1 MKTLKDILLEYKVSD
16 EAVKLSEHKTV
27 EEFIEY
33 DAHGQHIMEIAKK
46 LGVDKKLL
54 MLTAAN
60 CVRKVKHLIH
70 DTRIL
75 DYILKVI
82 EYSDGVIEYDELK
95 RYEDRAMVAATTL
108 FKRTDIE
115 YGYMPTVHAVT
126 AAYYILEP
134 ARDLMHTAPY
144 YAALAIAYDE
154 ARDSESNIN
163 YREILR
169 EEIKEQTNVFAYVC
183 KRHLGG
189 IIIYRINEMLKQEP
203 YVY

>member
-1 MKTLKDILLEYKVSD
+1 MKTLRDILLEYKVSD
-16 EAVKLSEHKTV
+16 EIVKLCEHKTV
-27 EEFIEY
+27 EDFIEY
-33 DAHGQHIMEIAKK
+33 DAHGEHIMEIAKK
-46 LGVDKKLL
+46 LRVDKRLL

-75 DYILKVI
+75 DYVLKVI
-82 EYSDGVIEYDELK
+82 QYSDGVIEYEELS
-95 RYEDRAMVAATTL
+95 RYEDRAMTAATTL

-115 YGYMPTVHAVT
+115 YGYMPSVHAVT
-126 AAYYILEP
+126 TAYYILEP
-134 ARDLMHTAPY
+134 VRDLIHTTPY

-154 ARDSESNIN
+154 TRDYEDNIN
-163 YREILR
+163 YWEILR
-169 EEIKEQTNVFAYVC
+169 EAVKEQTNVFAYVC

-189 IIIYRINEMLKQEP
+189 IIIYRINEMLKQEA